1 MSRYRGER
9 GNVAPLAVALC
20 LVLVMTLG
28 FLADCAVL
36 YGAKARQEQAL
47 DAARSACIRS
57 GRKGW
62 KGQ

>member
-28 FLADCAVL
+28 FLADCAAL
-36 YGAKARQEQAL
+36 YGAKARQE
-47 DAARSACIRS
+47 
-57 GRKGW
+57 
-62 KGQ
+62 